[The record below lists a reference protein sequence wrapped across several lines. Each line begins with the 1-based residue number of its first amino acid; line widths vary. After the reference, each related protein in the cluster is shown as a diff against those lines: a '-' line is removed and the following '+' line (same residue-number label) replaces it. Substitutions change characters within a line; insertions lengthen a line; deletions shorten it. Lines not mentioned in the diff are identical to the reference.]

1 MEFNPDKCEVIRI
14 TKKKKIINFPYKL
27 HNIELKTTEK
37 AKYLGLTISND
48 LNWKTHINNITSKA
62 TNTLKFIK
70 RNVKTNNKQ
79 IKETAYKTYVRPQ
92 LEYCSS
98 IWHPWQKNLTYQIER
113 VQRSAACY
121 VLNDYHYTSSVSHM
135 IKTLNWQ
142 TLEQRRI
149 NSSLTLLYKIEHHL
163 IYVDHQHL
171 TTTRHLNFLVP
182 FSRTTYHQ
190 NSFFP
195 RTIRYWNGL
204 PYNVK
209 SSTSLSQFTAG
220 LAAVPK

>member
-1 MEFNPDKCEVIRI
+1 MTKTPATNKQQLQTRVIVSNYKQLNTILIMRKTYPLFSDKTI
-14 TKKKKIINFPYKL
+14 
-27 HNIELKTTEK
+27 TEK

-113 VQRSAACY
+113 VQRSAARY

-142 TLEQRRI
+142 LILDTTL
-149 NSSLTLLYKIEHHL
+149 
-163 IYVDHQHL
+163 
-171 TTTRHLNFLVP
+171 
-182 FSRTTYHQ
+182 
-190 NSFFP
+190 
-195 RTIRYWNGL
+195 
-204 PYNVK
+204 
-209 SSTSLSQFTAG
+209 
-220 LAAVPK
+220 